1 MSGITLLLVIVLQ
14 VGAPTA
20 AAQGRNVA
28 WNRYNVDLDVQPDGS
43 VQVTETQT
51 IHFQGTYQ
59 QGFRVIPADRVTGID
74 DVSVSE
80 DTSGQTV
87 AYRSSLVPA
96 TDSFRTTST

>member
-1 MSGITLLLVIVLQ
+1 MSAITLLLVIALQ

-28 WNRYNVDLDVQPDGS
+28 WNRYDVDLDVQPDGS

-59 QGFRVIPADRVTGID
+59 QGFRVIPTDRVTRID
-74 DVSVSE
+74 DVA
-80 DTSGQTV
+80 V
-87 AYRSSLVPA
+87 ARRPA
-96 TDSFRTTST
+96 ARRCRLDRALCRRATAAAPHV